1 MMIQFYLQFSMQLIT
16 RYILKLF
23 SFLKYFKM
31 YKNSSN
37 VPSKK
42 YRLRCILTGPKN

>member
-23 SFLKYFKM
+23 RFLKYFKILIS
-31 YKNSSN
+31 YT
-37 VPSKK
+37 PAGGSKD
-42 YRLRCILTGPKN
+42 